1 MSNRFAVTNTFSRS
15 EKVSEQV
22 PDRDDP
28 SDRTIPHLPLFGPD
42 TLQAQ
47 VQRFL
52 TETGTV
58 PAHHGV
64 VLVVDE
70 RGADVAMALRT
81 TSGWFVDLH
90 AGYQWGGDVLAGV
103 RVAKS
108 W

>member
-1 MSNRFAVTNTFSRS
+1 
-15 EKVSEQV
+15 VSEQV

-28 SDRTIPHLPLFGPD
+28 SPDPVLGVPLFGPSS
-42 TLQAQ
+42 LEAQ

-52 TETGTV
+52 DTDHTV
-58 PAHHGV
+58 PEHHGV
-64 VLVVDE
+64 VLLVDE
-70 RGADVAMALRT
+70 HGADVALALRT